1 MQGTVDNK
9 RNSARQVPN
18 QIASFVAWKQVLE
31 VQCTSVDDIHVVPG
45 AKDSTVNVL
54 ARTTKSL
61 SRGDLMWPI
70 TIPALPRLAAH
81 ASGTAPGIEIEIL
94 LTTRRI
100 LAFVGPETPP
110 APAPALRN
118 PSWDPRSYLR

>member
-70 TIPALPRLAAH
+70 TISALPRLAATQ
-81 ASGTAPGIEIEIL
+81 AAQRQGS
-94 LTTRRI
+94 R
-100 LAFVGPETPP
+100 
-110 APAPALRN
+110 
-118 PSWDPRSYLR
+118 